1 MTGNQTES
9 IFRPAGV
16 LSLTEGG
23 STVIPRKPE
32 ADVGTLFDGNLIAA
46 LTSSRHGNSEKDP
59 EYMDGIYTYVGVS
72 VRST

>member
-23 STVIPRKPE
+23 AIIGD
-32 ADVGTLFDGNLIAA
+32 A
-46 LTSSRHGNSEKDP
+46 
-59 EYMDGIYTYVGVS
+59 
-72 VRST
+72 